1 MTPWDKYAHDVIDG
15 TIVASKWVR
24 LACQRHIDDLSD
36 GHLRGIWFDEY
47 DAKRFIAFF
56 EQFLTHT
63 KGKWAG
69 QPFILL
75 PWQRF
80 ALASIFGW
88 KKDDGSRRF
97 STFYCQVGRKN
108 GKTQLLAGIGLA
120 FLDFD
125 NEPAA
130 SVVFAATKRD
140 QAKIA
145 HDEAA
150 RMVKGS
156 PALNKRVTILRNKLV
171 VQSTH
176 STAEP
181 LSSDAKS
188 ADGLSVSLGV
198 LDEFHAARDADL
210 LNVLKSATGAR
221 TNPLMAIITTA
232 GFNIGGPCYQMM
244 RSSCEVLEGKTVD
257 DSLFPLIYTLD
268 EDDDFTDPTVWVK
281 ANPSI
286 DVSISSS
293 YLAKELR
300 QAQNYGGSMLVNF
313 RTKHMNEWVSSSAT
327 WIPDNVVIKGNAQVE
342 PSPTQPCWGGLD
354 LASVGDIT
362 ALTLVWPNDL
372 GGYIVKSWYW
382 LPSEAVEKRIQS
394 KGSHVYEQF
403 EQLDNVFVTEGNVTD
418 YDSIRRFVTGYHVE
432 NGVVKYDSDAL
443 ATRYK
448 IEAIAFDRFN
458 SSQCVL
464 NLAAD
469 GINVVPYGQG
479 FVSMSTPSK
488 ELERLMSESKIQH
501 GGDPVLRWMFGNVVL
516 RTEASGNIKPDKEKS
531 GDKIDGIV
539 SLVMAIG
546 QAMTDQSK
554 PQTTIPDNYTIRTL

>member
-1 MTPWDKYAHDVIDG
+1 MTPWDQYAHDVVDG

-24 LACQRHIDDLSD
+24 LACQRHIDDLVD
-36 GHLRGIWFDEY
+36 GHLRGIWFDEI
-47 DAKRFIAFF
+47 DARRFIQFF
-56 EQFLTHT
+56 EQFLSHT

-80 ALASIFGW
+80 AVASIFGW

-120 FLDFD
+120 LLDFD

-145 HDEAA
+145 HDEAT
-150 RMVKGS
+150 RMVKAS
-156 PALNKRVTILRNKLV
+156 SALKKRVTILRNNLTVK
-171 VQSTH
+171 STH

-188 ADGLSVSLGV
+188 LDGLSVSCGI
-198 LDEFHAARDADL
+198 LDEFHAHKDADL

-221 TNPLMAIITTA
+221 TNPLIAIITTA
-232 GFNIGGPCYQMM
+232 GFNIGGPCFQLM
-244 RSSCEVLEGKTVD
+244 RSACDVLDGKATD

-268 EDDDFTDPTVWVK
+268 EDDDFTDPDVWIK
-281 ANPSI
+281 SNPSI
-286 DVSISSS
+286 DVSIPKT
-293 YLAKELR
+293 YLAKELQ

-327 WIPDNVVIKGNAQVE
+327 WIPDNIVIKGNDKVE
-342 PSPTQPCWGGLD
+342 PPSTQPCWGGLD

-362 ALTLVWPNDL
+362 ALTLVWPNNL
-372 GGYIVKSWYW
+372 GGYIVRNWYW
-382 LPSEAVEKRIQS
+382 LPSDAVEKRIQS

-403 EQLDNVFVTEGNVTD
+403 QELDNVFVTEGNVTD
-418 YDSIRRFVTGYHVE
+418 YDSIRRFVTGYHID
-432 NGVVKYDSDAL
+432 NGVVKYDESCL
-443 ATRYK
+443 ATRYR

-516 RTEASGNIKPDKEKS
+516 STDPSGNIKPNKEKS
-531 GDKIDGIV
+531 GEKIDGIV

-554 PQTTIPDNYTIRTL
+554 PQSTIPDNYTIRTL